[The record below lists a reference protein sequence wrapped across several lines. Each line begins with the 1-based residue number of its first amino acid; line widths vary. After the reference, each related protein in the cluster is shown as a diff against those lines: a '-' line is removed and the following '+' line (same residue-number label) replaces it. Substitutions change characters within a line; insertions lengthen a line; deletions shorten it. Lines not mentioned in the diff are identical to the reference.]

1 MRRARP
7 SPGSRRY
14 VTPVT
19 PGLLLRIW
27 ASGAKI
33 WSLEYRSPITGNNV
47 RHGLDLPAGTLI
59 EARARAKEL
68 RAAVAGGRDP
78 FFDAKQDL
86 IARRAAHSA
95 VVTVANAL
103 GRYEDFV
110 VKPAAR
116 AVSRRERMASLRKAV
131 EPFNDLPVASLKRG
145 AIVSRLDEIQ
155 TTRGPIARN
164 RAQSEI
170 RHWLGWLRDRDIV
183 ASIELDRVKKAVEEH
198 ARERVLSDAE
208 LTVLM
213 QESTDRTP
221 FSDIIRVLLHT
232 GMRRGEAASLQRGDL
247 DFKAATIRVR
257 SEVSKTRQS
266 RLIPMDEAIAP
277 MLRERA
283 ERVGREDYIFGDGS
297 DYRRPFSGWG
307 KRVAAVVKAM
317 PEGEAWT
324 LHDIRRTVATR
335 LYEVGTDVL
344 TVEDLLG
351 HTTGA
356 RRGVAGTYNR
366 AQTLERQ
373 RPALRA
379 WAAKLAALVGAA
391 ADEHEADTGQN
402 ILKLRKVR

>member
-1 MRRARP
+1 MPRLTSAPLTQKIINATRP
-7 SPGSRRY
+7 PKSGFTPLRDPG
-14 VTPVT
+14 T

-78 FFDAKQDL
+78 FLDAKQDL
-86 IARRAAHSA
+86 IARQAAHSA
-95 VVTVANAL
+95 VVTVADAL

-247 DFKAATIRVR
+247 DFKRR
-257 SEVSKTRQS
+257 DNSG
-266 RLIPMDEAIAP
+266 
-277 MLRERA
+277 A
-283 ERVGREDYIFGDGS
+283 ERGFQDPAVAPHSDGRS
-297 DYRRPFSGWG
+297 DRADAARTGGEGRARGLYLRRRQRLP
-307 KRVAAVVKAM
+307 AAV
-317 PEGEAWT
+317 
-324 LHDIRRTVATR
+324 LR
-335 LYEVGTDVL
+335 LGQ
-344 TVEDLLG
+344 
-351 HTTGA
+351 A
-356 RRGVAGTYNR
+356 RRGS
-366 AQTLERQ
+366 
-373 RPALRA
+373 
-379 WAAKLAALVGAA
+379 
-391 ADEHEADTGQN
+391 GQGDA
-402 ILKLRKVR
+402 RR